1 MRRIYMDA
9 NATTPLLPEVF
20 EAMRPYWM
28 EHFGNASSIHQQ
40 GQHARGAVE
49 QARTA
54 VARFL
59 HCLNSEIVFTS
70 GGTESD
76 NLALF
81 GVLSN
86 QTAGPAHLITTNIEH
101 HAVLHAAESLAKNKV
116 EVTFL
121 ECTPQGLIEPAA
133 LQAAIRPNTKLIS
146 IMYANNETGVIQPI
160 VELAAIAHAAGAL
173 FHTDAVQAVG
183 RLPLDLSADGP
194 LRNIDL
200 LTLSGHKIY
209 APKGV
214 GALFVRRNVR
224 LAPMLHGGTHERQRR
239 AGTENVAG
247 IVGLGKAAELAQAWL
262 ANDKPATN
270 PGVSTEDRQ
279 TTNPG
284 GVTNP
289 GAPYLD
295 SEMWASRESG
305 SPSSAFGRGGEEGA
319 TAPAH
324 INPTEGPTQLTA
336 LRDRFE
342 QSILA
347 QIEETGVNGAGAPRV
362 SNTSNLYFDHLEAEA
377 LVIALDL
384 KGLSVSGGSACQSG
398 AAEPSHVLTAMGLPP
413 ARARASIRFSLSRLT
428 TAEEIDEALKII
440 PTAVARLRDLSPAYQ
455 RREPQP
461 V

>member
-20 EAMRPYWM
+20 EAMRPFWM
-28 EHFGNASSIHQQ
+28 EHYGNASSIHQQ

-49 QARTA
+49 QARSS

-81 GVLSN
+81 GVLSPES
-86 QTAGPAHLITTNIEH
+86 THEPAHLITTTIEH

-121 ECTPQGLIEPAA
+121 ECTPEGLIEPAA
-133 LQAAIRPNTKLIS
+133 LKAAIRPNTKLVS

-160 VELAAIAHAAGAL
+160 AELAAIAHAAGAL
-173 FHTDAVQAVG
+173 FHTDAVQASG
-183 RLPLDLSADGP
+183 KLPLDLSADGP
-194 LRNIDL
+194 LRNVDL

-209 APKGV
+209 APKGIGV
-214 GALFVRRNVR
+214 LFVRRNVR

-239 AGTENVAG
+239 AGTENVAC
-247 IVGLGKAAELAQAWL
+247 IVGLGKAAELATAWL
-262 ANDKPATN
+262 AT
-270 PGVSTEDRQ
+270 
-279 TTNPG
+279 
-284 GVTNP
+284 
-289 GAPYLD
+289 
-295 SEMWASRESG
+295 G
-305 SPSSAFGRGGEEGA
+305 SP
-319 TAPAH
+319 
-324 INPTEGPTQLTA
+324 TELTA

-342 QSILA
+342 QTLLA
-347 QIEETGVNGAGAPRV
+347 QIDECGVNGAGAPRV
-362 SNTSNLYFDHLEAEA
+362 SNTSNLYFNHLEAEA

-428 TAEEIDEALKII
+428 TEDEIDEALKLI
-440 PTAVARLRDLSPAYQ
+440 PTAVARLRELSPAYH
-455 RREPQP
+455 RREPQ
-461 V
+461 VV

>member
-81 GVLSN
+81 GVLSS
-86 QTAGPAHLITTNIEH
+86 AAEPAHLITTTIEH

-121 ECTPQGLIEPAA
+121 PATSQGIIEPAA
-133 LQAAIRPNTKLIS
+133 LRAAIRPNTKLVS

-194 LRNIDL
+194 LRNVDL

-209 APKGV
+209 GPKGV
-214 GALFVRRNVR
+214 GVLFVRRNVR

-247 IVGLGKAAELAQAWL
+247 IVGLGKAGELAQAWL
-262 ANDKPATN
+262 ANDAPSTNPREVPTN
-270 PGVSTEDRQ
+270 PGGV
-279 TTNPG
+279 TNPD

-295 SEMWASRESG
+295 SEMWASRAS
-305 SPSSAFGRGGEEGA
+305 A

-324 INPTEGPTQLTA
+324 INSAEGPTQLTA

-342 QSILA
+342 QTILT
-347 QIEETGVNGAGAPRV
+347 QIEESGVNGAGAPRV

-398 AAEPSHVLTAMGLPP
+398 AAEPSHVLTAMGLSP
-413 ARARASIRFSLSRLT
+413 ARARASVRFSLSRLT
-428 TAEEIDEALKII
+428 TEEEIDEALKII
-440 PTAVARLRDLSPAYQ
+440 PTAVARLRELSPAY
-455 RREPQP
+455 RKP
-461 V
+461 VPVAV